1 MDISK
6 KIFIWSIVSLII
18 IRVVLLVL
26 FINNVPFTN
35 MQPTWRPNF
44 GGSYWPDEEVF
55 FRLAKSIADFK
66 PTESIIYIGYSIFLA
81 PFIYFT
87 GATNPIM
94 IAKSVALVQG
104 ILLFSLSLILV
115 ALIGLRFF
123 KSRKVA
129 LLSASIFLV
138 YPYIVYGLWKLIGHR
153 NAIPTFQYQMW
164 IVILSDYLSAFLV
177 LLTFWLFIKFI
188 ESFEKLGL
196 KPFWYVAMGVM
207 ASLAGLVRP
216 PNLAIAAFIFLY
228 LFYFK
233 KIKGAFIFSVSAL
246 TVYLPQLI
254 YNTYF
259 FKWPWVYGDV
269 ILPAGL
275 PQSGKSLSGLWEIS
289 NFWLNFK
296 HFSPNHYF
304 LFFLLATTFSM
315 LILVFGLRYLSK
327 TNKKLIP
334 IFAFWFLFYLLF
346 WGSFEGSF
354 SQLRYFLPI
363 IPLVIYFSIGTT
375 LYFLGKL
382 KRRLNNV

>member
-6 KIFIWSIVSLII
+6 KIFVWSIVGLVVIRIFLLI
-18 IRVVLLVL
+18 L
-26 FINNVPFTN
+26 FINNIPFTD
-35 MQPTWRPNF
+35 MQPAWRPNF

-94 IAKSVALVQG
+94 IAKPVALTQG

-129 LLSASIFLV
+129 LLSASVFLF
-138 YPYIVYGLWKLIGHR
+138 YPYLVYGLWKIIGHQ
-153 NAIPTFQYQMW
+153 NAVPTFQYQMW
-164 IVILSDYLSAFLV
+164 IVILSDYLST
-177 LLTFWLFIKFI
+177 LLILATFWLFIKFVENLETVKSKFI
-188 ESFEKLGL
+188 
-196 KPFWYVAMGVM
+196 WCTAIGVL
-207 ASLAGLVRP
+207 AGAAGLVRP
-216 PNLAIAAFIFLY
+216 PNLAIAAFIFFFLIY
-228 LFYFK
+228 YK
-233 KIKGAFIFSVSAL
+233 KIKEVFIFSISAL
-246 TVYLPQLI
+246 IIYLPQLI

-269 ILPAGL
+269 VLPAGL

-289 NFWLNFK
+289 NFWLNFR
-296 HFSPNHYF
+296 HFSPNYYF
-304 LFFLLATTFSM
+304 LFFIVTAFFVICIFMFGM
-315 LILVFGLRYLSK
+315 LYLK
-327 TNKKLIP
+327 QTNKRLIP
-334 IFAFWFLFYLLF
+334 IFAFWFLFYFLF
-346 WGSFEGSF
+346 YGMFEGSY

-363 IPLVIYFSIGTT
+363 IPVFIYFLMGMII
-375 LYFLGKL
+375 YFLEKF
-382 KRRLNNV
+382 RRRQSYV